1 MYKYI
6 GLDAHSS
13 TCTLCVVDA
22 NGVELDMAT
31 IVTNGRLL
39 VEYIKSLGGTIVVTF
54 EECDLSIWLFEL
66 LKNHVHR
73 VVVCNPAANVEYK
86 KNKTDK
92 LDARN
97 LAKLL
102 RGGFLRPVFHDGSS
116 REKFRML
123 VSGYEDVI
131 QESVRLKN
139 RLKTLRRR
147 DKLYG
152 AKTASTHARFIEA
165 RMVDQINLF
174 NDIRLTYKDE
184 LKKHVRQFKEAKYL
198 MSLPAIKEIQASKII
213 AHVVDP
219 ARFRDK
225 YKFWSYCGLVKHKR
239 ISGGR
244 LYGSKRAY
252 GNRTLKCVFKM
263 AAHSALKSDGAL
275 RRYYEAMRDRGLSDS
290 AARNAVARKIAAIAL
305 SLWKNGRKY
314 DEQKVLPYLT
324 AQA

>member
-13 TCTLCVVDA
+13 TCTLCTVDA
-22 NGVELDMAT
+22 DGTELDLVTVA
-31 IVTNGRLL
+31 TNGRLL
-39 VEYIKSLGGTIVVTF
+39 VEYIKSLGGTIIITF

-73 VVVCNPAANVEYK
+73 IVVCNPAANVEYK

-131 QESVRLKN
+131 QETVRLKN

-147 DKLYG
+147 ARLYG
-152 AKTASTHARFIEA
+152 VETFSKHAGFIED
-165 RMVDQINLF
+165 RLVDQLNIFL
-174 NDIRLTYKDE
+174 DIRLTYKDE
-184 LKKHVRQFKEAKYL
+184 LKKHVRQFREAKYL
-198 MSLPAIKEIQASKII
+198 MSVPAIKEIQASKII
-213 AHVVDP
+213 AHVVNP

-225 YKFWSYCGLVKHKR
+225 YKFWSYCGLVKHQR

-263 AAHSALKSDGAL
+263 AAHSALKSNGAL
-275 RRYYEAMRDRGLSDS
+275 RHYYDAQRAKGLSDS
-290 AARNAVARKIAAIAL
+290 AARNAVARKIAAIVL
-305 SLWKNGRKY
+305 SLWKNSQRY

-324 AQA
+324 AQV

>member
-13 TCTLCVVDA
+13 TCTLCTVDA
-22 NGVELDMAT
+22 DGTELDLTT
-31 IVTNGRLL
+31 IATNGRLL
-39 VEYIKSLGGTIVVTF
+39 VEYVKSLGGTIVITF

-66 LKNHVHR
+66 LKNHVHK
-73 VVVCNPAANVEYK
+73 VVVCNPAANAEYK

-131 QESVRLKN
+131 QEAVRLKN
-139 RLKTLRRR
+139 RLKTIRRR
-147 DKLYG
+147 ARLYG
-152 AKTASTHARFIEA
+152 AKTISVHAQFIED
-165 RMVDQINLF
+165 RLIDQLNLF
-174 NDIRLTYKDE
+174 LDVRLRYKDE

-198 MSLPAIKEIQASKII
+198 MSIPAIKEIQASKII
-213 AHVVDP
+213 ANVVDP

-225 YKFWSYCGLVKHKR
+225 YKFWSYCGLVKHLR

-263 AAHSALKSDGAL
+263 AAHSALKSHGAL
-275 RRYYEAMRDRGLSDS
+275 RGYYDAQRDRGLSDS
-290 AARNAVARKIAAIAL
+290 SARNAVARKIAAIAL
-305 SLWKNGRKY
+305 SVWKNNQRY

-324 AQA
+324 AQV

>member
-13 TCTLCVVDA
+13 TCTFCVVDA
-22 NGVELDMAT
+22 HGTELDMTT
-31 IVTNGRLL
+31 IATNGRLL
-39 VEYIKSLGGTIVVTF
+39 VEYIESLGGTIVIAF

-66 LKNHVHR
+66 FKNHVHQI
-73 VVVCNPAANVEYK
+73 VVCNPAANAEYK

-102 RGGFLRPVFHDGSS
+102 RGGFLRPVFHDGSP

-123 VSGYEDVI
+123 VSGYEDVV
-131 QESVRLKN
+131 QETVRLKN
-139 RLKTLRRR
+139 RLKTVRRR
-147 DKLYG
+147 ARLFG
-152 AKTASTHARFIEA
+152 AKTISAHARFITDRLIE
-165 RMVDQINLF
+165 QLNLF
-174 NDIRLTYKDE
+174 LDIRLIYKDE
-184 LKKHVRQFKEAKYL
+184 LKKHVRQFKEARYL
-198 MSLPAIKEIQASKII
+198 MSLPAIKEIQAAKII

-225 YKFWSYCGLVKHKR
+225 YKFWSYCGLVKHQR

-263 AAHSALKSDGAL
+263 AAHAALKSNGAL
-275 RRYYEAMRDRGLSDS
+275 RCYYDAQRARGLSDS

-305 SLWKNGRKY
+305 SLWKNNQRY
-314 DEQKVLPYLT
+314 DEHKVLPYLT
-324 AQA
+324 AQV

>member
-13 TCTLCVVDA
+13 TCTLCTVDA
-22 NGVELDMAT
+22 DGTELDLTT

-39 VEYIKSLGGTIVVTF
+39 VEYIKSLGGTIIITF

-66 LKNHVHR
+66 FKNHVHQ
-73 VVVCNPAANVEYK
+73 VLVCNPAANAEYK

-102 RGGFLRPVFHDGSS
+102 RGGFLKPVFHDGSS

-123 VSGYEDVI
+123 VSGYEDVV
-131 QESVRLKN
+131 QEAVRLKN
-139 RLKTLRRR
+139 RLKTVRRR
-147 DKLYG
+147 AGLFG
-152 AKTASTHARFIEA
+152 AAAVSTHARFIED
-165 RMVDQINLF
+165 RLVEQL
-174 NDIRLTYKDE
+174 DIVLDTRAIYKDE
-184 LKKHVRQFKEAKYL
+184 LKKQVRQFKEAKYL
-198 MSLPAIKEIQASKII
+198 MSLPAIKEIQASRII
-213 AHVVDP
+213 AQVVDP

-225 YKFWSYCGLVKHKR
+225 YKFWSYCGLVRHKR
-239 ISGGR
+239 ISAGR
-244 LYGSKRAY
+244 LYGSRRAY

-263 AAHSALKSDGAL
+263 AANSALKSNGAL
-275 RRYYEAMRDRGLSDS
+275 RSYYDAQRSKGISDN

-305 SLWKNGRKY
+305 SLWKNNQRY
-314 DEQKVLPYLT
+314 DEQKALPYLT

>member
-22 NGVELDMAT
+22 DGTELDLTT

-39 VEYIKSLGGTIVVTF
+39 VEYIKSLGGTIIIAF

-66 LKNHVHR
+66 FKNHVHR

-97 LAKLL
+97 IAKLL
-102 RGGFLRPVFHDGSS
+102 RGGFLKPVFHDGSS

-131 QESVRLKN
+131 QETVRLKN
-139 RLKTLRRR
+139 RLKTVRRR
-147 DKLYG
+147 ARLYG
-152 AKTASTHARFIEA
+152 AKAVSQHSQFIDD
-165 RMVDQINLF
+165 RLVSQLDIFF
-174 NDIRLTYKDE
+174 NMRLIYKDE

-198 MSLPAIKEIQASKII
+198 MSMPAIKEIQASKII
-213 AHVVDP
+213 AHVVNP
-219 ARFRDK
+219 TRFRDK

-263 AAHSALKSDGAL
+263 AAHSALKSNGAL
-275 RRYYEAMRDRGLSDS
+275 RRYYEAQRDRGFSDR

-305 SLWKNGRKY
+305 SLWKNSQKY

-324 AQA
+324 VQV

>member
-13 TCTLCVVDA
+13 TCTLCTVDA
-22 NGVELDMAT
+22 DGAELDLTT
-31 IVTNGRLL
+31 IATNGRLL

-66 LKNHVHR
+66 LKNHVHK

-131 QESVRLKN
+131 QEAVRLKN
-139 RLKTLRRR
+139 RLKTIRRR
-147 DKLYG
+147 ARLYG
-152 AKTASTHARFIEA
+152 AKTISAHAQFIED
-165 RMVDQINLF
+165 RLIDQLNLF
-174 NDIRLTYKDE
+174 LDVRLRYKDE

-198 MSLPAIKEIQASKII
+198 MSIPAIKEIQASKII
-213 AHVVDP
+213 ANVVDP
-219 ARFRDK
+219 ARFRNK
-225 YKFWSYCGLVKHKR
+225 YKFWSYCGLVKHQR
-239 ISGGR
+239 MSGGR

-263 AAHSALKSDGAL
+263 AAHSALKSHGAL
-275 RRYYEAMRDRGLSDS
+275 RGYYDAQRARGLSDS
-290 AARNAVARKIAAIAL
+290 SARNAVARKIAAITL
-305 SLWKNGRKY
+305 SVWKNSRLY

-324 AQA
+324 AQV

>member
-13 TCTLCVVDA
+13 TCTLCTVDA
-22 NGVELDMAT
+22 DGTELDLVT
-31 IVTNGRLL
+31 IATNGRLL
-39 VEYIKSLGGTIVVTF
+39 VEYIKSLGGTIIITF

-66 LKNHVHR
+66 FKNHVHR

-102 RGGFLRPVFHDGSS
+102 RGGFLRTVFHDGSS

-131 QESVRLKN
+131 QETVRLKN

-147 DKLYG
+147 ARLYG
-152 AKTASTHARFIEA
+152 TGTFSKHAGFIED
-165 RMVDQINLF
+165 RLTDQLNLF
-174 NDIRLTYKDE
+174 LDIRLTYKDE

-198 MSLPAIKEIQASKII
+198 MSIPAIKEIQASKII
-213 AHVVDP
+213 AHVADP
-219 ARFRDK
+219 ARFRNK
-225 YKFWSYCGLVKHKR
+225 YKFWSYCGLVKHQR

-263 AAHSALKSDGAL
+263 VSHSALKSNGAL
-275 RRYYEAMRDRGLSDS
+275 RHYYDAQRERGLSDS
-290 AARNAVARKIAAIAL
+290 AARNAVARKIAAIVL
-305 SLWKNGRKY
+305 SLWKNNQRY
-314 DEQKVLPYLT
+314 DEQKVLSYLT
-324 AQA
+324 AQV

>member
-13 TCTLCVVDA
+13 TCTLCVTDVK
-22 NGVELDMAT
+22 GTELDLVT
-31 IVTNGRLL
+31 IATNGRLL
-39 VEYIKSLGGTIVVTF
+39 VEYIKSLGGTIIITF

-66 LKNHVHR
+66 FKNHVHQ

-102 RGGFLRPVFHDGSS
+102 RGGFLRSVFHDGSS

-123 VSGYEDVI
+123 VSGYEDVV
-131 QESVRLKN
+131 QEAVRLKN

-147 DKLYG
+147 ARLYSDKAVPEHML
-152 AKTASTHARFIEA
+152 FIEE
-165 RMVDQINLF
+165 RLIDQLGLF
-174 NDIRLTYKDE
+174 LDIRLTYKDE
-184 LKKHVRQFKEAKYL
+184 LKKHVRQFKEAKYI
-198 MSLPAIKEIQASKII
+198 MSMPAIKDIQASKII
-213 AHVVDP
+213 AHVVNP
-219 ARFRDK
+219 TRFRDK
-225 YKFWSYCGLVKHKR
+225 YKFWSYCGLVKHQR

-263 AAHSALKSDGAL
+263 ASHSAIKSNGAL
-275 RRYYEAMRDRGLSDS
+275 RHYYDAQRSKGLSDS
-290 AARNAVARKIAAIAL
+290 AARNAVARKIAAIVL
-305 SLWKNGRKY
+305 SLWKNSQLY

-324 AQA
+324 AQV